1 MKITIL
7 ATGYYNC
14 LGDKKVK
21 LLKVGEV
28 FEATIRD
35 DGDAEIEK
43 DNVGV
48 LVENGNYTEAA

>member
-1 MKITIL
+1 MQITIL

-14 LGDKKVK
+14 LHDNKVK
-21 LLKVGEV
+21 LLEVGEV

-43 DNVGV
+43 DDVGV
-48 LVENGNYTEAA
+48 LVENENFTS